1 MGIPDVANLVQNPNE
16 LLERFGLAPAR
27 INDIVIDVLKVE
39 LPSYEFDITEH
50 PVEDGTPV
58 SDMKIKKPPI
68 VVIDAIFADAEF
80 DAVGIITKFIGTG
93 TPSFLSTWQDKQS
106 AIYDLMDSDD
116 EKITLTTEHYIYP
129 DMLLKAVRPVREVD
143 KVRAWFVQL
152 EFKHVKIV
160 QTEVSDILAGD
171 LPEEVKNDPVK
182 AEKATDSKKKQAKK
196 TDRGKQQTQ
205 EASKPRKSILRQT
218 AEGLGINYG

>member
-1 MGIPDVANLVQNPNE
+1 MGIPDVVNLATNPTE
-16 LLERFGLAPAR
+16 LLERFGLMPAR

-58 SDMKIKKPPI
+58 SDMKIKRPP
-68 VVIDAIFADAEF
+68 VLVLDAIFADAEF
-80 DAVGIITKFIGTG
+80 DAVGIITKLIGTG

-106 AIYDLMDSDD
+106 AIYELMNSDN
-116 EKITLTTEHYIYP
+116 EIITVTTEHDIYP
-129 DMLLKAVRPVREVD
+129 DMLLKSVRPIREAD

-152 EFKHVKIV
+152 EFKRVRIV

-171 LPEEVKNDPVK
+171 LPEEVKNDPEK
-182 AEKATDSKKKQAKK
+182 AEKANDSKKKQAKK

-205 EASKPRKSILRQT
+205 EASKPRKSILRQM

>member
-1 MGIPDVANLVQNPNE
+1 MGIPDVANLATNPTE
-16 LLERFGLAPAR
+16 LLERFGLMPAR

-39 LPSYEFDITEH
+39 LPSYDFDITEH

-58 SDMKIKKPPI
+58 SDMKIKRPPVLI
-68 VVIDAIFADAEF
+68 LDAIFADAEF

-93 TPSFLSTWQDKQS
+93 APSFLSTWQDKQS
-106 AIYDLMDSDD
+106 AIYELMNSDD
-116 EKITLTTEHYIYP
+116 EIITVTTEHDIYP

-152 EFKHVKIV
+152 EFKRVKIV

-182 AEKATDSKKKQAKK
+182 AEEATDSKKKQAKK

-205 EASKPRKSILRQT
+205 EASKPRKSILRQM